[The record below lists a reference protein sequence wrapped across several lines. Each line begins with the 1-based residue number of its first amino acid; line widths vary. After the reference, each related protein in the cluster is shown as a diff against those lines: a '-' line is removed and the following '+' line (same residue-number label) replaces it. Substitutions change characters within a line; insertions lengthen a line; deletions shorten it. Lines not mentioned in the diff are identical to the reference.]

1 MQPEV
6 MEVLL
11 YEKLALEWHP
21 KTGLTFGISPLGC
34 PKLLT
39 RECSESHS
47 QGRLWVSRGN
57 NESNLSVCLRYLSRC
72 ATSFLKKQIMF
83 LCIT

>member
-39 RECSESHS
+39 RECSESHTS
-47 QGRLWVSRGN
+47 SRP
-57 NESNLSVCLRYLSRC
+57 EFSVR
-72 ATSFLKKQIMF
+72 ATGVALMTLQ
-83 LCIT
+83 LVHD

>member
-21 KTGLTFGISPLGC
+21 KTGLSFGISPLHC

-47 QGRLWVSRGN
+47 RGRLWVSKGKSA
-57 NESNLSVCLRYLSRC
+57 SNLSVCLRYLSSC
-72 ATSFLKKQIMF
+72 ASVLKKQIKF